1 MLDRIALMGDKIAYW
16 KDRELDNPYHLNGFV
31 GEFNF
36 QDHDRVPEEVQNLV
50 MHSTKHERF
59 RQVPIATV
67 NKIAREVHGGKPGF
81 IIRAWERILELQQ
94 LKALAREDSD
104 SLTNSKNVYEN
115 ELTIDDWSGDTNDR
129 KTELDT

>member
-1 MLDRIALMGDKIAYW
+1 MLDRIALLEDKITAW
-16 KDRELDNPYHLNGFV
+16 QDRELDNPHHINGFQ

-36 QDHDRVPEEVQNLV
+36 EDHESVPEEVQNLV

-67 NKIAREVHGGKPGF
+67 NKIARDIHGGKPGF
-81 IIRAWERILELQQ
+81 VIRATERILELQK
-94 LKALAREDSD
+94 LKLQAREDD
-104 SLTNSKNVYEN
+104 DTATNTKSVYEN
-115 ELTIDDWSGDTNDR
+115 ALTIDDWSGDTNDR